1 VKSQVRFL
9 ALGEAG
15 LGLVGLIWISIRS
28 IPINFRFDTEALSL
42 GILAATVFSVVNLGL
57 YGYSRRLGHPAQVH
71 AFLENELFPV
81 FRRVGRFEIILL
93 ALLAGFGEEIF
104 FRGAL
109 QQETGLWVA
118 SFIFGIL
125 HGPSKDLWPLGLWAA
140 VMGVLLGVVYESTG
154 NLVVPAVAHA
164 AYDGV
169 ALFYVKKKFR
179 RIHDEVREDSGFG
192 E

>member
-9 ALGEAG
+9 ALGEAA
-15 LGLVGLIWISIRS
+15 LGLVGLLWISFRS
-28 IPINFRFDTEALSL
+28 IPYIFRFDTEAWFI
-42 GILAATVFSVVNLGL
+42 GVVAAAAFSVANLTL
-57 YGYSRRLGHPAQVH
+57 YGYSRRLGRPAQVH
-71 AFLENELFPV
+71 AFLDNELFPV
-81 FRRVGRFEIILL
+81 FRHVGSFEIVLL

-109 QQETGLWVA
+109 QQEMGLWVA
-118 SFIFGIL
+118 SLIFGIL
-125 HGPSKDLWPLGLWAA
+125 HGPSKQLWPLGLWAA
-140 VMGVLLGVVYESTG
+140 VMGALLGVVYEATG

-164 AYDGV
+164 LYDGV
-169 ALFYVKKKFR
+169 ALFYVKNKLK

>member
-1 VKSQVRFL
+1 M
-9 ALGEAG
+9 
-15 LGLVGLIWISIRS
+15 GLVGLIWASVRS
-28 IPINFRFDTEALSL
+28 IPIAYRFDIEALSL
-42 GILAATVFSVVNLGL
+42 GILAAAAFSVVNLGL
-57 YGYSRRLGHPAQVH
+57 YGYSRRLGRPAGIH

-81 FRRVGRFEIILL
+81 FRGVGGFELALL

-118 SFIFGIL
+118 SLIFGIL

-140 VMGVLLGVVYESTG
+140 VMGALLGFVYEGTG

-164 AYDGV
+164 VYDGV
-169 ALFYVKKKFR
+169 ALVYVRNKLR
-179 RIHDEVREDSGFG
+179 GIDDEVREDSSLG